1 MAIKKVKDN
10 KKNFS
15 LKKAILGISA
25 AAGFA
30 GAGLVNAG
38 NANADTIYTVQKG
51 DTLSS
56 IAQKVLGDA
65 NKLVFMIKDKI
76 DTLIID
82 PPRRGISKQG
92 LNSILKILPNMI
104 IYISCDPMTLARDL
118 SKLKSSYMINDFY
131 VADMFSY
138 TYHVECICVLKLK

>member
-1 MAIKKVKDN
+1 MFCGVGTLSIVAATKALKVYGIEIV
-10 KKNFS
+10 KN
-15 LKKAILGISA
+15 A
-25 AAGFA
+25 
-30 GAGLVNAG
+30 VG
-38 NANADTIYTVQKG
+38 NALINKEINNCENVEF
-51 DTLSS
+51 L
-56 IAQKVLGDA
+56 LGDA

-92 LNSILKILPNMI
+92 FNSILKILPNMI
-104 IYISCDPMTLARDL
+104 IYISCDSMTLARDL